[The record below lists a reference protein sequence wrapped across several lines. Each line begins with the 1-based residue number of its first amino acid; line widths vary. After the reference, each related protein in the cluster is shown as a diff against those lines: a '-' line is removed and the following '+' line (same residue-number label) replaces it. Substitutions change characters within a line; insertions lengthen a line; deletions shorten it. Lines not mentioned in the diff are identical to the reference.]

1 MHRPRP
7 LLRRNPSLP
16 SSTQMLIA
24 TTPANCSNSG
34 TLSSLGRATYAIAR
48 NSAHPRACSKT
59 NIGFTRTI
67 VALPWQAS
75 CRVPSRHGD
84 LHLHRH
90 TAPGG
95 SEA

>member
-7 LLRRNPSLP
+7 PLRRNARLP
-16 SSTQMLIA
+16 SSPQMLIA
-24 TTPANCSNSG
+24 TTPANCSNSS
-34 TLSSLGRATYAIAR
+34 TLSSLGRATYAIAK
-48 NSAHPRACSKT
+48 NSAHPRACSNT

-67 VALPWQAS
+67 VALPGKHRAAS
-75 CRVPSRHGD
+75 HPVMGD
-84 LHLHRH
+84 LHRH